1 MLRRPLVP
9 SQPLLTCILPP
20 VAWIIA
26 SKFEPAGPFA
36 CMLEHGARSSDTTRK
51 WLVMSPDGGGRVETA
66 AEIGRRVSRPDPFS
80 LVNVCHSLRHSPI
93 VARGT
98 EDQDNR
104 RTISNHRTGSTGF
117 LQSQP
122 APIISRLVLFTG
134 KLRIRKRLHDKDS
147 TAPCTGRCQEL
158 RRDDMHNHGAGQLSL
173 VPR

>member
-1 MLRRPLVP
+1 MHP
-9 SQPLLTCILPP
+9 PP

-26 SKFEPAGPFA
+26 RKFEPAGPFA
-36 CMLEHGARSSDTTRK
+36 CMLEHGARSSDTRK

-80 LVNVCHSLRHSPI
+80 LVNVCHSLRHSPL

-122 APIISRLVLFTG
+122 APIISRHVLFTG